1 MCYRSFMTEFF
12 IARQP
17 FLRKHQLLQLALQR
31 LSPLFVTHPWS
42 EKVLDIEE
50 FEPRSFQKH
59 VIVVFLSHLDFSVD
73 VFSNPFHKLLLD
85 HVQVIFPDVKPNHCY
100 LIHPLTPSFL
110 IAFRKH
116 FKVVRFWIHFHDF
129 FQDESAPPL

>member
-1 MCYRSFMTEFF
+1 MSFLTEFF
-12 IARQP
+12 IACQP
-17 FLRKHQLLQLALQR
+17 FVRKHQLLQLALQR
-31 LSPLFVTHPWS
+31 LALLFIPHPLI
-42 EKVLDIEE
+42 EKVLDVEK
-50 FEPRSFQKH
+50 FEPRSSQKH

-73 VFSNPFHKLLLD
+73 VLSNRFHKVLLD
-85 HVQVIFPDVKPNHCY
+85 HVQVIFPAIEADHIY

-116 FKVVRFWIHFHDF
+116 FKVVRIWIHFPDF